1 MTPTPLLISLYAE
14 MVRAQ
19 AATELD
25 AGERTLLEF
34 NSIDLAIASTLRQVR
49 MQVQAMA
56 VQSNLEAKGKNNES
70 LKRAQTSHPR

>member
-1 MTPTPLLISLYAE
+1 MIPAPLLISLYAE
-14 MVRAQ
+14 MVRDQ

-34 NSIDLAIASTLRQVR
+34 NSIDLAVASTLRQVR

-56 VQSNLEAKGKNNES
+56 VQANIETKGK
-70 LKRAQTSHPR
+70 K